1 MKRGRLLSILT
12 GSALALSGV
21 TTRAA
26 DAPGAPTAPASC
38 KAELSQP
45 TWGATIKP
53 NPDPLCATL
62 PVIGDIY
69 VGGALSAYGYTQ
81 SNPYGW
87 SPSPHSTD
95 RKDRVDFS
103 NLLVWAQKADGP
115 VQFFVMAG
123 GYAVPT
129 LGVPSISSVEQ
140 MNRSFGALP
149 QAWLKFVL
157 NDNWSIQAGRLPT
170 LIGTEPAFTFQNINI
185 QRGLLFAQE
194 NMFSHGVQLNYANG
208 PWSLSVAGTDGFYS
222 GNLSWFTGSLSYKL
236 DESNTIGVNGGF
248 NAGRTNVLNQSLRY
262 QYATPLFQQNSGIV
276 SVNYTY
282 SSGPLTITPYV
293 QYTNVE
299 KDERIGILAN
309 ASTYGAAL
317 LASYA
322 FTDNFSL
329 GGRVEY
335 TEQSG
340 KRGGLTP
347 NLLGFGPGSQA
358 FSFTITPTYTYR
370 RFFIRGEYSIVSLGG
385 TTRLYDNGVAVAGT
399 GFGRNG
405 TKTEQQRFLIETGIT
420 F

>member
-1 MKRGRLLSILT
+1 MKRGAIFSILS
-12 GSALALSGV
+12 GGALALSGAMAQ
-21 TTRAA
+21 AA
-26 DAPGAPTAPASC
+26 DPATPAKAPQSC

-45 TWGATIKP
+45 TWGSTIKA
-53 NPDPLCATL
+53 NSDPFCFPV

-69 VGGALSAYGYTQ
+69 VGGALSAYGYTG
-81 SNPYGW
+81 SNPYGY
-87 SPSPHSTD
+87 SPSPTSSD
-95 RKDRVDFS
+95 RKDRFDFS

-129 LGVPSISSVEQ
+129 LGAVNLSSVEQ

-149 QAWLKFVL
+149 QAWAKFVF

-194 NMFSHGVQLNYANG
+194 NMFSHGVQLNYSNG

-222 GNLSWFTGSLSYKL
+222 GSISWFTGALTYKI
-236 DESNTIGVNGGF
+236 DDSNTIGVNGGF
-248 NAGRTNVLNQSLRY
+248 NAGRTNVQNQTLRY
-262 QYATPLFQQNSGIV
+262 QYATPMNQQNSGII

-282 SSGPLTITPYV
+282 SSGAFSITPYL

-299 KDERIGILAN
+299 KDEQLGILAN
-309 ASTYGAAL
+309 ASTFGAAV

-322 FTDNFSL
+322 FTENFSL

-340 KRGGLTP
+340 KRGSLTP
-347 NLLGFGPGSQA
+347 NLLGFGPGSSA
-358 FSFTITPTYTYR
+358 FSFTITPTYTYK
-370 RFFIRGEYSIVSLGG
+370 RFFLRGEYSIVSVSGIDRGDIYSGIL
-385 TTRLYDNGVAVAGT
+385 GT
-399 GFGRNG
+399 GFGRLGN
-405 TKTEQQRFLIETGIT
+405 KTEQQRFLVETGIT